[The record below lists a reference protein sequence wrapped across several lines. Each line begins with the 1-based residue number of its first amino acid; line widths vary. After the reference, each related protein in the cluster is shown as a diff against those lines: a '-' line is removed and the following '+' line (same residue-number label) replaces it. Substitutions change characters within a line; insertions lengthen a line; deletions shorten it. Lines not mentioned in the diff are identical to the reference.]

1 MLFLDDVCAD
11 IGLDAASDSYAG
23 FQLFHEMEHKRKQ
36 LIPTPPRPYHA
47 ELDRPIRLTSGE
59 SIETD
64 DEPEDMIDELSMTS
78 PPSSTEELARDF
90 KIKLTCPTPPIR
102 QLPNR
107 IEKPSPQPCKPE
119 VIIANEWV
127 ANWHSTRPP
136 GYKSAAAR
144 ACLRAHAL
152 WHEQGFTV
160 PEAAAL
166 LRNPPLLNA
175 TVAAYVLDAL
185 LVENLPFEKDR
196 LAALILHVPQAM
208 KGRYKRFFKKAG
220 IDVL

>member
-1 MLFLDDVCAD
+1 MLFLDDSCAD

-47 ELDRPIRLTSGE
+47 ELDRPIRFTSGK

-64 DEPEDMIDELSMTS
+64 DEPEDMIGELSMAS
-78 PPSSTEELARDF
+78 PR
-90 KIKLTCPTPPIR
+90 IKKT
-102 QLPNR
+102 
-107 IEKPSPQPCKPE
+107 SPQPCKPE
-119 VIIANEWV
+119 VIVANEWV

-136 GYKSAAAR
+136 GYKFAAAP

-185 LVENLPFEKDR
+185 RMENLPFEKDR
-196 LAALILHVPQAM
+196 LAALILHVPQAT
-208 KGRYKRFFKKAG
+208 KGRFKRFFQKAG